1 MLVVQKNNQTLRES
15 KQLSKMQHRKSVND
29 RFNIVLISVHGLI
42 RSANLELGRDADT
55 GGQTKYVVELARALA
70 GREDV
75 EQVDLLT
82 RRVIAPDISNDY
94 AEFYEP
100 IADKAQIIRLDAG
113 PEAYLPKEELW
124 DYLDTFSD
132 NALAYIR
139 ELGRTPDIIH
149 SHYADAGYV
158 GVRLAHL
165 LGIPLV
171 HTGHSLGRVKRRRL
185 LASGIK
191 RYQIETR
198 YNMTRRIEAEE
209 DTLATA
215 ELVIASTQNEIE
227 EQYGLYDHY
236 QPELMRV
243 IPPGTDLE
251 RFHTPTGIETKEP
264 IAQELHRFLREPD
277 KPIIL
282 ALSRPDERKNIST
295 LIEAYGESKEL
306 QAIANLVIV
315 AGNRYDIR
323 EMESGARNVLAD
335 ILLSIDQYDL
345 YGKVAYPK
353 NHSSDDVPLL
363 YRLAAASHGVFINP
377 ALTEPFGLTLIE
389 AAASGLPIVA
399 TEDGGPQD
407 IIGHCHNGLLIDP
420 LDSVAMSQALLNVLK
435 DSKNW
440 GKLSNNGLKGAH
452 QHYSWQAHVKTYL
465 DELRPLLE
473 RTEPLQRAPLQR
485 RPMLYHDRAIFSDL
499 DQNLLGD
506 PESLTEFIKVM
517 RDNRKCATFGIATGR
532 SLESALRVMKRY
544 QIPQPDILITS
555 VGTEIYYAPQ
565 LTADLSWAL
574 HINFMWNPDRVRMVL
589 AELPGLKLQPKKEQ
603 SRFKISYY
611 MDPDSAPSLDEI
623 NSLLHQADLSVNTFL
638 SFGQYL
644 DIVPVRASKGFALRY
659 YADQWGIPLE
669 HILAAGGSGTDEDM
683 LRGNTLA
690 VVVANRHEEELS
702 HLTDVERLYFSNQGH
717 SRGILEAIEYYDFFA
732 SCRVPEETQTETSK

>member
-1 MLVVQKNNQTLRES
+1 MPHKKTA
-15 KQLSKMQHRKSVND
+15 KD
-29 RFNIVLISVHGLI
+29 RFNIILISVHGLI
-42 RSANLELGRDADT
+42 RADNLELGRDADT
-55 GGQTKYVVELARALA
+55 GGQTKYVVELARTLA
-70 GREDV
+70 ECEDV

-82 RRVIAPDISNDY
+82 RRIIDPDISTDY
-94 AEFYEP
+94 EQVYES
-100 IADKAQIIRLDAG
+100 ISDKAQIVRLDAG

-124 DYLDTFSD
+124 DYLDTFAD

-158 GVRLAHL
+158 GVRLANL
-165 LGIPLV
+165 LGIPLI

-185 LASGIK
+185 LAAGVK
-191 RYQIETR
+191 RDEIETR
-198 YNMTRRIEAEE
+198 YNMARRIEAEE
-209 DTLATA
+209 DTLSTA

-243 IPPGTDLE
+243 IPPGTDLD
-251 RFHTPTGIETKEP
+251 RFHTPAGTETNEP
-264 IAQELHRFLREPD
+264 IAQELRRFLKEPD
-277 KPIIL
+277 KPMIL

-295 LIEAYGESKEL
+295 LIESYGESKEL
-306 QAIANLVIV
+306 QAKANLVIV

-323 EMESGARNVLAD
+323 EMESGARNVLSD
-335 ILLSIDQYDL
+335 ILLLIDQYDL

-363 YRLAAASHGVFINP
+363 YRLTTASHGVFINP

-420 LDSVAMSQALLNVLK
+420 LDSEAMSQALLNVLK
-435 DSKNW
+435 DQKIW
-440 GKLSNNGLKGAH
+440 KKLSANGLKGAH
-452 QHYSWQAHVKTYL
+452 QHYSWQAHTKTYL
-465 DELRPLLE
+465 EELRPLLE
-473 RTEPLQRAPLQR
+473 RTEPIKRAPLQR

-506 PESLTEFIKVM
+506 PESLAEFVKAM

-544 QIPQPDILITS
+544 HIPQPDILITS

-574 HINFMWNPDRVRMVL
+574 HINYMWNPDRVRAVL
-589 AELPGLKLQPKKEQ
+589 AELPGLKRQPKKEQ

-611 MDPDSAPSLDEI
+611 IDPDTAPSIDEI
-623 NSLLHQADLSVNTFL
+623 NSMLHQADLSVNTFL
-638 SFGQYL
+638 SFGQFL

-659 YADQWGIPLE
+659 FADQWGIPLE

-702 HLTDVERLYFSNQGH
+702 HLTDVERIYFSKQSY
-717 SRGILEAIEYYDFFA
+717 SRGILEAIEHYDFFA
-732 SCRVPEETQTETSK
+732 SCRIPEEAQPNTGK

>member
-1 MLVVQKNNQTLRES
+1 MPQK
-15 KQLSKMQHRKSVND
+15 VNKKD
-29 RFNIVLISVHGLI
+29 RMNILLISVHGLI
-42 RSANLELGRDADT
+42 RADQLELGRDADT
-55 GGQTKYVVELARALA
+55 GGQTKYVVELARTL
-70 GREDV
+70 GELEDV
-75 EQVDLLT
+75 EHVELLT
-82 RRVIAPDISNDY
+82 RRVIDSDISKDY
-94 AEFYEP
+94 AQVYEP
-100 IADKAQIIRLDAG
+100 ISSKAQIVRLDAG
-113 PEAYLPKEELW
+113 PDAYLPKEELW
-124 DYLDTFSD
+124 DYLDTFAD

-149 SHYADAGYV
+149 THYADAGYV
-158 GVRLAHL
+158 GVRLANL

-185 LASGIK
+185 LASGLN
-191 RYQIETR
+191 RGEIETR
-198 YNMTRRIEAEE
+198 YNMTRRVEAEE

-243 IPPGTDLE
+243 IAPGTDLE
-251 RFHTPTGIETKEP
+251 RFHTPTGTEASKP
-264 IAQELHRFLREPD
+264 IAQELRRFLQESD
-277 KPIIL
+277 KPMIL
-282 ALSRPDERKNIST
+282 ALSRPDERKNIAT
-295 LIEAYGESKEL
+295 LIEAYGESKKL
-306 QAIANLVIV
+306 QSMANLVIV

-323 EMESGARNVLAD
+323 DMESGARNVLSD

-353 NHSSDDVPLL
+353 NHTPDDVPLL
-363 YRLAAASHGVFINP
+363 YRLAAATHGVFINP

-407 IIGHCHNGLLIDP
+407 IIGHCHNGLLINP
-420 LDSVAMSQALLNVLK
+420 LDSEAMSQALLKVLK
-435 DSKNW
+435 NRKNW
-440 GKLSNNGLKGAH
+440 DKLSANGIKGAH
-452 QHYSWQAHVKTYL
+452 QYYSWQAHAKTYL
-465 DELRPLLE
+465 NELRSLLE
-473 RTEPLQRAPLQR
+473 RTEPLKRAPLQR

-499 DQNLLGD
+499 DQNLLGN
-506 PESLTEFIKVM
+506 PESLNEFVKVM

-532 SLESALRVMKRY
+532 SLESALRIMKRFK
-544 QIPQPDILITS
+544 IPQPDILITS

-565 LTADLSWAL
+565 LTADL
-574 HINFMWNPDRVRMVL
+574 DT
-589 AELPGLKLQPKKEQ
+589 
-603 SRFKISYY
+603 
-611 MDPDSAPSLDEI
+611 APSIDEI
-623 NSLLHQADLSVNTFL
+623 NSMLHQADLSVNTFL
-638 SFGQYL
+638 SFGQFL

-702 HLTDVERLYFSNQGH
+702 HLTDVERIYFSKQSY
-717 SRGILEAIEYYDFFA
+717 SRGILEAIKHYDFFA
-732 SCRVPEETQTETSK
+732 SCRVPQDNPPEPEK

>member
-1 MLVVQKNNQTLRES
+1 M
-15 KQLSKMQHRKSVND
+15 D
-29 RFNIVLISVHGLI
+29 NISHGNKRTEQVSILLISVHGLI
-42 RSANLELGRDADT
+42 RADNLELGRDADT
-55 GGQTKYVVELARALA
+55 GGQTKYVVELARTLSERA
-70 GREDV
+70 DV

-82 RRVIAPDISNDY
+82 RRVIDPNISNDY
-94 AEFYEP
+94 AQVYEP
-100 IADKAQIIRLDAG
+100 ISNKAQIIRLEAG

-124 DYLDTFSD
+124 DCLDTFAD

-139 ELGRTPDIIH
+139 ELGRTPDVIH

-158 GVRLAHL
+158 GVRLANL

-185 LASGIK
+185 LASGLK
-191 RYQIETR
+191 RNEIETR

-209 DTLATA
+209 DTLAMA

-251 RFHTPTGIETKEP
+251 RFHTPTGTEANEP
-264 IAQELHRFLREPD
+264 IAQQLRRFLGEPD
-277 KPIIL
+277 KPMIL
-282 ALSRPDERKNIST
+282 ALSRPDERKNIAT
-295 LIEAYGESKEL
+295 LIEAYGESAEL
-306 QAIANLVIV
+306 QAMANLIIV

-323 EMESGARNVLAD
+323 EMESGARNVLSD
-335 ILLSIDQYDL
+335 ILLLIDQFDL

-363 YRLAAASHGVFINP
+363 YRLATASNGVFVNP

-389 AAASGLPIVA
+389 AAASGLPLVA

-420 LDSVAMSQALLNVLK
+420 LDSEAMSQALLKVLK
-435 DSKNW
+435 DRKYW
-440 GKLSNNGLKGAH
+440 KKLSANGLKGAH
-452 QHYSWQAHVKTYL
+452 QYYSWQAHTNTYL
-465 DELRPLLE
+465 DELHPLLE
-473 RTEPLQRAPLQR
+473 RTEPPKRAPLQR

-506 PESLTEFIKVM
+506 PESLAEFVKVM

-532 SLESALRVMKRY
+532 SLESALRIMKRY
-544 QIPQPDILITS
+544 RIPQPDILITS

-565 LTADLSWAL
+565 LTADLAWAL
-574 HINFMWNPDRVRMVL
+574 HINYMWNPDRVRAVL
-589 AELPGLKLQPKKEQ
+589 ADLLGLKLQPKKER

-611 MDPDSAPSLDEI
+611 MDPDTAPSLDEI
-623 NSLLHQADLSVNTFL
+623 NSMLRQADLSVNTFL

-659 YADQWGIPLE
+659 FADQWDIPLE

-683 LRGNTLA
+683 MRGNTLA

-702 HLTDVERLYFSNQGH
+702 HLTDVERIYFSQQSY

-732 SCRVPEETQTETSK
+732 SCRVPQETQPIPGK

>member
-1 MLVVQKNNQTLRES
+1 MPQQS
-15 KQLSKMQHRKSVND
+15 KKQEPISIL
-29 RFNIVLISVHGLI
+29 LISVHGLI
-42 RSANLELGRDADT
+42 RADNLELGRDADT
-55 GGQTKYVVELARALA
+55 GGQTKYVVELARTLA
-70 GREDV
+70 ESEGV
-75 EQVDLLT
+75 AQVDLLT
-82 RRVIAPDISNDY
+82 RRVIAADISEDY
-94 AEFYEP
+94 AEVYES
-100 IADKAQIIRLDAG
+100 ISDKAKIVRLDAG
-113 PEAYLPKEELW
+113 PAGYLPKEDLW
-124 DYLDTFSD
+124 DYLDTFAD

-158 GVRLAHL
+158 GVRLANL

-185 LASGIK
+185 LASGLK
-191 RYQIETR
+191 RDTIETR
-198 YNMTRRIEAEE
+198 YNMARRIEAEE

-215 ELVIASTQNEIE
+215 QLVIASTQNEIE

-236 QPELMRV
+236 QPELMQV

-251 RFHTPTGIETKEP
+251 RFHIPSGTEADTP
-264 IAQELHRFLREPD
+264 IAKELHRFLQEPD

-295 LIEAYGESKEL
+295 LIGAYGESEAL
-306 QAIANLVIV
+306 QKIANLVIV

-323 EMESGARNVLAD
+323 EMESGARNVLTN
-335 ILLSIDQYDL
+335 ILLLIDQNNL

-353 NHSSDDVPLL
+353 NHSPDDVPLL
-363 YRLAAASHGVFINP
+363 YRLAAASQGVFINP

-407 IIGHCHNGLLIDP
+407 IVGHCHNGLLVNP
-420 LDSVAMSQALLNVLK
+420 LDSEAMAKALLKVLK
-435 DSKNW
+435 DKKRW
-440 GKLSNNGLKGAH
+440 EQLSANGLRGAH
-452 QHYSWQAHVKTYL
+452 QYYSWQAHAKTYL
-465 DELRPLLE
+465 KTIRPLLG
-473 RTEPLQRAPLQR
+473 RKQPFKRAPLQR
-485 RPMLYHDRAIFSDL
+485 RPALYTDRAIFSDL

-506 PESLTEFIKVM
+506 RESLAEFVKVM

-532 SLESALRVMKRY
+532 SLESALRLMKRY
-544 QIPQPDILITS
+544 QIPQPDVLITS

-565 LTADLSWAL
+565 LTADLAWAV
-574 HINFMWNPDRVRMVL
+574 HINYMWNPDRVRSVL
-589 AELPGLKLQPKKEQ
+589 ADLPGLKLQPKTEQ
-603 SRFKISYY
+603 SRFKLSYY
-611 MDPDSAPSLDEI
+611 IDPETAPPLDEI
-623 NSLLHQADLSVNTFL
+623 NSMLRQAELSVNTFL

-644 DIVPVRASKGFALRY
+644 DIVPIRASKGFALRY
-659 YADQWGIPLE
+659 FADQWGIPLE
-669 HILAAGGSGTDEDM
+669 HVLAAGGSGTDEDM

-690 VVVANRHEEELS
+690 VVVANRHNEELS
-702 HLTDVERLYFSNQGH
+702 HLTDVERIYFSKQSY

-732 SCRVPEETQTETSK
+732 KCTVPEESQADRNK

>member
-1 MLVVQKNNQTLRES
+1 MPHKVK
-15 KQLSKMQHRKSVND
+15 KKD
-29 RFNIVLISVHGLI
+29 RINILLISVHGLI
-42 RSANLELGRDADT
+42 RADQLELGRDADT
-55 GGQTKYVVELARALA
+55 GGQTKYVVELARTL
-70 GREDV
+70 GELKDV
-75 EQVDLLT
+75 EHVDLLT
-82 RRVIAPDISNDY
+82 RRVVDSDISKDY
-94 AEFYEP
+94 AQVYEP
-100 IADKAQIIRLDAG
+100 ISNKTQIVRLDAG
-113 PEAYLPKEELW
+113 PETYLPKEELW
-124 DYLDTFSD
+124 DYLDTFAD
-132 NALAYIR
+132 NALAYVR

-149 SHYADAGYV
+149 THYADAGYV
-158 GVRLAHL
+158 GVRLANL
-165 LGIPLV
+165 LGIPLI

-185 LASGIK
+185 LASGLK
-191 RYQIETR
+191 RDEIETR

-236 QPELMRV
+236 QPDLMRV
-243 IPPGTDLE
+243 IAPGTDLE
-251 RFHTPTGIETKEP
+251 RFHTPTGSEASKP
-264 IAQELHRFLREPD
+264 IAQALRRFLQEPD
-277 KPIIL
+277 KPMIL
-282 ALSRPDERKNIST
+282 ALSRPDERKNIAT

-306 QAIANLVIV
+306 QAMANLVIV

-323 EMESGARNVLAD
+323 DMESGARNVLSD

-353 NHSSDDVPLL
+353 NHTPDDVPLL
-363 YRLAAASHGVFINP
+363 YRLAAATHGVFINP

-407 IIGHCHNGLLIDP
+407 IIGHCHNGILINP
-420 LDSVAMSQALLNVLK
+420 LDSEAVSQALLKVLK
-435 DSKNW
+435 NRKNW
-440 GKLSNNGLKGAH
+440 NKLSANGLKGAH
-452 QHYSWQAHVKTYL
+452 QYYSWQAHAKTYL
-465 DELRPLLE
+465 NELRPLLE
-473 RTEPLQRAPLQR
+473 RKEPLKRPPLQR

-499 DQNLLGD
+499 DQNLLGN
-506 PESLTEFIKVM
+506 PESLNEFVKVM

-532 SLESALRVMKRY
+532 SLESALRIMKRY
-544 QIPQPDILITS
+544 KIPQPDILITS

-565 LTADLSWAL
+565 LTADLAWAI
-574 HINFMWNPDRVRMVL
+574 HINYMWNPDRVRAVL
-589 AELPGLKLQPKKEQ
+589 ADLPGLKLQPKTEQ

-611 MDPDSAPSLDEI
+611 IDPDTAPSIDEI
-623 NSLLHQADLSVNTFL
+623 NSMLHQADLSVNTFL
-638 SFGQYL
+638 SFGQFL

-702 HLTDVERLYFSNQGH
+702 HLTDVERIYFSKQSH
-717 SRGILEAIEYYDFFA
+717 SSGILEAIEYYDFFA
-732 SCRVPEETQTETSK
+732 SCRVPEDNPPKAEK

>member
-1 MLVVQKNNQTLRES
+1 MTHS
-15 KQLSKMQHRKSVND
+15 KKKTDRVN
-29 RFNIVLISVHGLI
+29 ILLISVHGLI
-42 RSANLELGRDADT
+42 RADNLELGRDADT
-55 GGQTKYVVELARALA
+55 GGQTKYVVELARTLA
-70 GREDV
+70 ELEAV

-82 RRVIAPDISNDY
+82 RRVIDPDISNDY
-94 AEFYEP
+94 AQVYEP
-100 IADKAQIIRLDAG
+100 ISNKAQVIRLEAG

-124 DYLDTFSD
+124 DYLDIFAD

-158 GVRLAHL
+158 GVRLANL
-165 LGIPLV
+165 LGIPLI

-185 LASGIK
+185 LASGLK
-191 RYQIETR
+191 RDEIETR

-251 RFHTPTGIETKEP
+251 RFHTPAGTEANEP
-264 IAQELHRFLREPD
+264 IAQELRRFLREPD
-277 KPIIL
+277 KPMVL
-282 ALSRPDERKNIST
+282 ALSRPDERKNIAT
-295 LIEAYGESKEL
+295 LIEAYGESAEL
-306 QAIANLVIV
+306 QAMANLIIV

-323 EMESGARNVLAD
+323 EMESGARNVLSD
-335 ILLSIDQYDL
+335 ILLLIDQYNL

-363 YRLAAASHGVFINP
+363 YRLATASYGVFINP

-389 AAASGLPIVA
+389 AAASGLPLVA

-420 LDSVAMSQALLNVLK
+420 LDSEAMSLALLKVLK
-435 DSKNW
+435 NRKNW
-440 GKLSNNGLKGAH
+440 NKLSANGLKGAH
-452 QHYSWQAHVKTYL
+452 QYYSWQAHANTYL

-473 RTEPLQRAPLQR
+473 RTEPPKRAPLQR

-506 PESLTEFIKVM
+506 PGSLAEFVKVI

-532 SLESALRVMKRY
+532 SLESALRIMKRY
-544 QIPQPDILITS
+544 QIPPPDILITS

-565 LTADLSWAL
+565 LTADLAWAL
-574 HINFMWNPDRVRMVL
+574 HINYMWNPDRVRAVL
-589 AELPGLKLQPKKEQ
+589 ADLPGLKLQPKAER
-603 SRFKISYY
+603 SRYKISYY
-611 MDPDSAPSLDEI
+611 MDPEAAPSIDEI

-659 YADQWGIPLE
+659 FADKWDIPLE

-683 LRGNTLA
+683 MRGNTLA

-702 HLTDVERLYFSNQGH
+702 HLTDVERIFFSKQDY
-717 SRGILEAIEYYDFFA
+717 SRGILEAIEHYDFFA
-732 SCRVPEETQTETSK
+732 SCRVPQETQPNPGK

>member
-1 MLVVQKNNQTLRES
+1 MPHKVK
-15 KQLSKMQHRKSVND
+15 KKD
-29 RFNIVLISVHGLI
+29 RINILLISVHGLI
-42 RSANLELGRDADT
+42 RADQLELGRDADT
-55 GGQTKYVVELARALA
+55 GGQTKYVVELARTL
-70 GREDV
+70 GELKDV
-75 EQVDLLT
+75 EHVDLLT
-82 RRVIAPDISNDY
+82 RRVVDSDISKDY
-94 AEFYEP
+94 AQVYEP
-100 IADKAQIIRLDAG
+100 ISNKTQIVRLDAG
-113 PEAYLPKEELW
+113 PETYLPKEELW
-124 DYLDTFSD
+124 DYLDTFAD
-132 NALAYIR
+132 NALAYVR

-149 SHYADAGYV
+149 THYADAGYV
-158 GVRLAHL
+158 GVRLANL
-165 LGIPLV
+165 LGIPLI

-185 LASGIK
+185 LASGLK
-191 RYQIETR
+191 RDEIETR

-236 QPELMRV
+236 QPDLMRV
-243 IPPGTDLE
+243 IAPGTDLE
-251 RFHTPTGIETKEP
+251 RFHTPTGSEASKP
-264 IAQELHRFLREPD
+264 IAQALRRFLQEPD
-277 KPIIL
+277 KPMIL
-282 ALSRPDERKNIST
+282 ALSRPDERKNIAT

-306 QAIANLVIV
+306 QAMANLVIV

-323 EMESGARNVLAD
+323 EMESGARNVLSD

-353 NHSSDDVPLL
+353 NHTPDDVPLL
-363 YRLAAASHGVFINP
+363 YRLAAATHGVFINP

-407 IIGHCHNGLLIDP
+407 IIGHCHNGILINP
-420 LDSVAMSQALLNVLK
+420 LDSEAVSQALLKVLK
-435 DSKNW
+435 NRKNW
-440 GKLSNNGLKGAH
+440 NKLSANGLKGAH
-452 QHYSWQAHVKTYL
+452 QYYSWQAHAKTYL
-465 DELRPLLE
+465 NELRPLLE
-473 RTEPLQRAPLQR
+473 RKEPLKRPPLQR

-499 DQNLLGD
+499 DQNLLGN
-506 PESLTEFIKVM
+506 PESLNEFVKVM

-532 SLESALRVMKRY
+532 SLESALRIMKRY
-544 QIPQPDILITS
+544 KIPQPDILITS

-565 LTADLSWAL
+565 LTADLAWAI
-574 HINFMWNPDRVRMVL
+574 HINYMWNPDRVRAVL
-589 AELPGLKLQPKKEQ
+589 ADLPGLKLQPKTEQ

-611 MDPDSAPSLDEI
+611 IDPDTAPSIDEI
-623 NSLLHQADLSVNTFL
+623 NSMLHQADLSVNTFL
-638 SFGQYL
+638 SFGQFL

-702 HLTDVERLYFSNQGH
+702 HLTDVERIYFSKQSH
-717 SRGILEAIEYYDFFA
+717 SSGILEAIEYYDFFA
-732 SCRVPEETQTETSK
+732 SCRVPEDNPPKAEK

>member
-1 MLVVQKNNQTLRES
+1 MPHKVK
-15 KQLSKMQHRKSVND
+15 KKD
-29 RFNIVLISVHGLI
+29 RINILLISVHGLI
-42 RSANLELGRDADT
+42 RADQLELGRDADT
-55 GGQTKYVVELARALA
+55 GGQTKYVVELARTL
-70 GREDV
+70 GELKDV
-75 EQVDLLT
+75 EHVDLLT
-82 RRVIAPDISNDY
+82 RRVIDSDISKDY
-94 AEFYEP
+94 AQVYEP
-100 IADKAQIIRLDAG
+100 ISNKTQIVRLDAG
-113 PEAYLPKEELW
+113 PETYLPKEELW
-124 DYLDTFSD
+124 DYLDTFAD

-149 SHYADAGYV
+149 THYADAGYV
-158 GVRLAHL
+158 GVRLANL

-185 LASGIK
+185 LASGLK
-191 RYQIETR
+191 RDEIETR

-243 IPPGTDLE
+243 IAPGTDLE
-251 RFHTPTGIETKEP
+251 RFHTPTGTEASKP
-264 IAQELHRFLREPD
+264 IAQELQRFLQEPD
-277 KPIIL
+277 KPMIL
-282 ALSRPDERKNIST
+282 ALSRPDERKNITT
-295 LIEAYGESKEL
+295 LIEAYGESKKL
-306 QAIANLVIV
+306 QAMANLVIV

-323 EMESGARNVLAD
+323 EMESGARNVLSD

-353 NHSSDDVPLL
+353 NHTPDDVPLL
-363 YRLAAASHGVFINP
+363 YRLAAATHGVFINP

-407 IIGHCHNGLLIDP
+407 IIGHCHNGLLINP
-420 LDSVAMSQALLNVLK
+420 LDSEAMSQALLKVLK
-435 DSKNW
+435 DRKKW
-440 GKLSNNGLKGAH
+440 DKLSANGLKGAH
-452 QHYSWQAHVKTYL
+452 QYYSWQAHAKSYL
-465 DELRPLLE
+465 KELQPLLE
-473 RTEPLQRAPLQR
+473 RTEPLKRAPLQR

-506 PESLTEFIKVM
+506 PESLNEFVKVM

-532 SLESALRVMKRY
+532 SLESALRIMKRY
-544 QIPQPDILITS
+544 KIPQPDILITS

-565 LTADLSWAL
+565 LTADLAWAI
-574 HINFMWNPDRVRMVL
+574 HINYMWNPDRVRAVL
-589 AELPGLKLQPKKEQ
+589 ADLPGLKLQPKTEQ

-611 MDPDSAPSLDEI
+611 IDPDTAPSIDEI
-623 NSLLHQADLSVNTFL
+623 NSMLHQADLSVNTFL
-638 SFGQYL
+638 SFGQFL

-702 HLTDVERLYFSNQGH
+702 HLTDVERIYFSKQSY
-717 SRGILEAIEYYDFFA
+717 SRGILEAIKHYDFFA
-732 SCRVPEETQTETSK
+732 SCRVPKDKPPEPK

>member
-1 MLVVQKNNQTLRES
+1 MPHKVK
-15 KQLSKMQHRKSVND
+15 KKD
-29 RFNIVLISVHGLI
+29 RINILLISVHGLI
-42 RSANLELGRDADT
+42 RADQLELGRDADT
-55 GGQTKYVVELARALA
+55 GGQTKYVVELARTL
-70 GREDV
+70 GESKDI
-75 EQVDLLT
+75 EHVDLLT
-82 RRVIAPDISNDY
+82 RRVIDSDISKDY
-94 AEFYEP
+94 AQVYES
-100 IADKAQIIRLDAG
+100 ISDKAQIVRLDAG
-113 PEAYLPKEELW
+113 PETYLPKEELW
-124 DYLDTFSD
+124 DYLDTFAD
-132 NALAYIR
+132 NALAYVR

-149 SHYADAGYV
+149 THYADAGYV
-158 GVRLAHL
+158 GVRLANL

-185 LASGIK
+185 LASGLK
-191 RYQIETR
+191 RDEIETR

-236 QPELMRV
+236 QPDLMRV
-243 IPPGTDLE
+243 IAPGTDLE
-251 RFHTPTGIETKEP
+251 RFHTPTGTESSKP
-264 IAQELHRFLREPD
+264 IAQALRRFLQEPD
-277 KPIIL
+277 KPMIL
-282 ALSRPDERKNIST
+282 ALSRPDERKNIAT

-306 QAIANLVIV
+306 QAMANLVIV

-323 EMESGARNVLAD
+323 DMESGARNVLSD

-353 NHSSDDVPLL
+353 NHTPDDVPLL
-363 YRLAAASHGVFINP
+363 YRLAAATHGVFINP

-407 IIGHCHNGLLIDP
+407 IIGHCHNGILINP
-420 LDSVAMSQALLNVLK
+420 LDSEAMSQAMLKVLK
-435 DSKNW
+435 NRKNW
-440 GKLSNNGLKGAH
+440 DKLSANGLKGAH
-452 QHYSWQAHVKTYL
+452 QYYSWQAHTKTYIN
-465 DELRPLLE
+465 ELRPLLE
-473 RTEPLQRAPLQR
+473 RTEPLKRPPLQR

-499 DQNLLGD
+499 DQNLLGN
-506 PESLTEFIKVM
+506 PESLSEFVKVM

-532 SLESALRVMKRY
+532 SLESALRIMKRY
-544 QIPQPDILITS
+544 KIPQPDILITS

-565 LTADLSWAL
+565 LTADLAWAI
-574 HINFMWNPDRVRMVL
+574 HINYMWNPDRVRAVL
-589 AELPGLKLQPKKEQ
+589 ADLPGLKLQPKTEQ

-611 MDPDSAPSLDEI
+611 IDPDTAPSIDEI
-623 NSLLHQADLSVNTFL
+623 NSMLHQADLSVNTFL

-669 HILAAGGSGTDEDM
+669 HILTAGGSGTDEDM

-702 HLTDVERLYFSNQGH
+702 HLTDVERIYFSKQSY
-717 SRGILEAIEYYDFFA
+717 SRGIIEAIKHYDFFA
-732 SCRVPEETQTETSK
+732 SCRVPEDNPPKPEK

>member
-1 MLVVQKNNQTLRES
+1 MK
-15 KQLSKMQHRKSVND
+15 KND
-29 RFNIVLISVHGLI
+29 RISILLISVHGLI
-42 RSANLELGRDADT
+42 RAENLELGRDADT
-55 GGQTKYVVELARALA
+55 GGQTKYVVELARTLA
-70 GREDV
+70 ELEDV
-75 EQVDLLT
+75 EHIDLLT
-82 RRVIAPDISNDY
+82 RRVVDRDISKDY
-94 AEFYEP
+94 TRIYEP
-100 IADKAQIIRLDAG
+100 ISNKAQIVRLDAG
-113 PEAYLPKEELW
+113 PAGYLPKEELW
-124 DYLDTFSD
+124 DYLDTFAD

-139 ELGRTPDIIH
+139 ELGRIPDVIH

-158 GVRLAHL
+158 GVRLANL
-165 LGIPLV
+165 LGIPLI

-185 LASGIK
+185 LASGLK
-191 RYQIETR
+191 RNEIETR

-243 IPPGTDLE
+243 IPPGTDLK
-251 RFHTPTGIETKEP
+251 RFHTPTGNETNQP
-264 IAQELHRFLREPD
+264 IAEELRRFLREPD

-282 ALSRPDERKNIST
+282 ALSRPDERKNIAT
-295 LIEAYGESKEL
+295 LIEAYGESREL
-306 QAIANLVIV
+306 QAKTNLVIV

-323 EMESGARNVLAD
+323 EMESGARNVLSD
-335 ILLSIDQYDL
+335 ILLSIDQYNL

-353 NHSSDDVPLL
+353 NHTSDDVPLL
-363 YRLAAASHGVFINP
+363 YRLTAASHGVFINP

-420 LDSVAMSQALLNVLK
+420 LDSQAMSQALLKVLK
-435 DSKNW
+435 DRKTWN
-440 GKLSNNGLKGAH
+440 KLSANGLKGAH
-452 QHYSWQAHVKTYL
+452 QYYSWQAHATTYL

-473 RTEPLQRAPLQR
+473 RTEPLKRAPLQR
-485 RPMLYHDRAIFSDL
+485 RPMLYHERAIFTDL

-506 PESLTEFIKVM
+506 TESLAEFVKVM

-532 SLESALRVMKRY
+532 SLESALRIMKRY
-544 QIPQPDILITS
+544 HIPQPDILITS

-565 LTADLSWAL
+565 LTADLAWGI
-574 HINFMWNPDRVRMVL
+574 HINYMWNPDRVRAVL
-589 AELPGLKLQPKKEQ
+589 ADLPGLKLQPKTEQ

-611 MDPDSAPSLDEI
+611 IDPDTAPSLDEI
-623 NSLLHQADLSVNTFL
+623 NSMLHQADLSVNTFL

-644 DIVPVRASKGFALRY
+644 DIVPIRASKGFALRY
-659 YADQWGIPLE
+659 FADQWGIPLE

-702 HLTDVERLYFSNQGH
+702 HLTDVERIYFSKQSY
-717 SRGILEAIEYYDFFA
+717 SRGILEAIEHYDFFA
-732 SCRVPEETQTETSK
+732 SCRVPEEPRSQPGQ